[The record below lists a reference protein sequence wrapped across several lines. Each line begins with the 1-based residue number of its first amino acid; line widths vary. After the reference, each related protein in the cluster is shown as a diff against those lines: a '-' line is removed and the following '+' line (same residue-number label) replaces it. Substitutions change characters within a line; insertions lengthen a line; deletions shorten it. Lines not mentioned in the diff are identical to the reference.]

1 MQTGKYKAV
10 VFDLDGTA
18 VNSHYNIDALQMTC
32 IELLDREA
40 TDEELKITYGMT
52 AVNAMR
58 YLGVPEDQLETFG
71 NRWLEHIMRLAKHA
85 TLFDGIYPTM
95 CQPARGRH
103 PAGNQHLPPRRRA
116 GRPAPLH
123 PRAVPGAV
131 FGHRHLRQGKQ
142 PQARPRL
149 DALLLR
155 ADRPCARAGAVC
167 GGQRV

>member
-58 YLGVPEDQLETFG
+58 YLGVPEDQLEFFG
-71 NRWLEHIMRLAKHA
+71 KRWLEHIMRLACTTTSASRFWSCVRSSSPA
-85 TLFDGIYPTM
+85 T
-95 CQPARGRH
+95 R
-103 PAGNQHLPPRRRA
+103 
-116 GRPAPLH
+116 
-123 PRAVPGAV
+123 
-131 FGHRHLRQGKQ
+131 
-142 PQARPRL
+142 
-149 DALLLR
+149 
-155 ADRPCARAGAVC
+155 
-167 GGQRV
+167 

>member
-95 CQPARGRH
+95 CRLHEAGIRLESTPPAATTSWATCTTTSASRSWSCVRSSS
-103 PAGNQHLPPRRRA
+103 PATR
-116 GRPAPLH
+116 
-123 PRAVPGAV
+123 
-131 FGHRHLRQGKQ
+131 
-142 PQARPRL
+142 
-149 DALLLR
+149 
-155 ADRPCARAGAVC
+155 
-167 GGQRV
+167 

>member
-58 YLGVPEDQLETFG
+58 YLGGAGGPAGVF
-71 NRWLEHIMRLAKHA
+71 WKALAGTHHA
-85 TLFDGIYPTM
+85 AG
-95 CQPARGRH
+95 QARH
-103 PAGNQHLPPRRRA
+103 PL
-116 GRPAPLH
+116 
-123 PRAVPGAV
+123 
-131 FGHRHLRQGKQ
+131 
-142 PQARPRL
+142 
-149 DALLLR
+149 
-155 ADRPCARAGAVC
+155 
-167 GGQRV
+167 

>member
-1 MQTGKYKAV
+1 MQIGKYKAV

-58 YLGVPEDQLETFG
+58 YLGVPEDQLEFFG
-71 NRWLEHIMRLAKHA
+71 KRWLEHIMRLAKHA

-95 CQPARGRH
+95 CQMHEAGIRWESTPPAATTSWAICTTTSASRFWSCVRSSS
-103 PAGNQHLPPRRRA
+103 PATR
-116 GRPAPLH
+116 
-123 PRAVPGAV
+123 
-131 FGHRHLRQGKQ
+131 
-142 PQARPRL
+142 
-149 DALLLR
+149 
-155 ADRPCARAGAVC
+155 
-167 GGQRV
+167 